1 MTTPK
6 RARARTES
14 AHELYRAE
22 VAAYVAAG
30 GDETVQRV
38 ITGVH
43 GLARRLNQWYDRQL
57 ADATNVAASSMTHRL
72 DRMSQRGLVARA
84 TDPDNRTRILVTLTE
99 GGWETFRAATQESNM
114 VETDV
119 LGRLTTDQ
127 RQDLAS
133 LLEIVIAGLDEEAPA

>member
-57 ADATNVAASSMTHRL
+57 ADLDLSHGEWSVLSRLATV
-72 DRMSQRGLVARA
+72 
-84 TDPDNRTRILVTLTE
+84 PE
-99 GGWETFRAATQESNM
+99 GTPPTSPRP
-114 VETDV
+114 
-119 LGRLTTDQ
+119 R
-127 RQDLAS
+127 
-133 LLEIVIAGLDEEAPA
+133 

>member
-30 GDETVQRV
+30 GDESVQRV

-57 ADATNVAASSMTHRL
+57 ADLDLSHGEWAVLSRPRDGARGSGDDAEPAGRRHQRRGVLDDPPPGPDEPARASSPGPPT
-72 DRMSQRGLVARA
+72 
-84 TDPDNRTRILVTLTE
+84 P
-99 GGWETFRAATQESNM
+99 
-114 VETDV
+114 
-119 LGRLTTDQ
+119 TTGP
-127 RQDLAS
+127 AS
-133 LLEIVIAGLDEEAPA
+133 SSR